1 VRVRAEYRFSSLV
14 KYFTFPLLF
23 FKEEKSYDVFY
34 FAGKRI
40 FFYIYDVIISP
51 EKEKKRTS
59 IHY

>member
-1 VRVRAEYRFSSLV
+1 V